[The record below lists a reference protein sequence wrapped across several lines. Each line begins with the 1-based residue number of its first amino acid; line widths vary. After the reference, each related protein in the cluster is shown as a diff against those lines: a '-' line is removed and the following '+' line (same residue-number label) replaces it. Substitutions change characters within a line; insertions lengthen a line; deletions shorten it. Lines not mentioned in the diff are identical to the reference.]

1 MDFFGIGPLELVLI
15 LIVLLIV
22 VGPTRLPEIASSVG
36 RGIRKFKMAT
46 AELSREVQN
55 MADEEKAAGQQERA
69 TADTGNDVI
78 GDLKE
83 VAKEVGSLRRGI
95 DTAFSPKGELMTE
108 LKEISRD
115 LTEVG
120 EVLTDAGK
128 DISATVQGEGS
139 PGSDIREVGKE
150 VQDAAREVSQAV
162 DLSPE
167 EEVDRQAGEGKP

>member
-1 MDFFGIGPLELVLI
+1 MDFFGIGALELVLI

-22 VGPTRLPEIASSVG
+22 VGPTRLPEIASSIG

-55 MADEEKAAGQQERA
+55 MADEEKAAGQQDNAPAEA
-69 TADTGNDVI
+69 GTDVI

-83 VAKEVGSLRRGI
+83 VAKEVGSLRREI
-95 DTAFSPKGELMTE
+95 DAALSPKGELMTE
-108 LKEISRD
+108 LKEISGD

-120 EVLTDAGK
+120 EVLIDAGK
-128 DISATVQGEGS
+128 DMSASLQDEGS

-150 VQDAAREVSQAV
+150 VRDVAHEISEAV
-162 DLSPE
+162 ELSPE
-167 EEVDRQAGEGKP
+167 EEVDKQAGEGKP